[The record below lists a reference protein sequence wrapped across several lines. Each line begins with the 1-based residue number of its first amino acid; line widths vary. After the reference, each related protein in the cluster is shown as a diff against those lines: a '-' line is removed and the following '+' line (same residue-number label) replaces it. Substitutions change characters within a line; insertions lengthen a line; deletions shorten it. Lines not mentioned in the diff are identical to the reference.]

1 MELCGSSVNSTTNN
15 FVKNLEKIFVLAN
28 LIPAGLFSGGIKYPE
43 KVEAFIKRSFK
54 RVIKYCFESFSRFL
68 QWQTF

>member
-1 MELCGSSVNSTTNN
+1 
-15 FVKNLEKIFVLAN
+15 

-43 KVEAFIKRSFK
+43 KVEAFIKDLSK
-54 RVIKYCFESFSRFL
+54 ELLNTALKASRFL

>member
-1 MELCGSSVNSTTNN
+1 VGSSVSTTNN

-28 LIPAGLFSGGIKYPE
+28 LNPAGLFSGGKYPE

-54 RVIKYCFESFSRFL
+54 RVIKYCFESF
-68 QWQTF
+68 